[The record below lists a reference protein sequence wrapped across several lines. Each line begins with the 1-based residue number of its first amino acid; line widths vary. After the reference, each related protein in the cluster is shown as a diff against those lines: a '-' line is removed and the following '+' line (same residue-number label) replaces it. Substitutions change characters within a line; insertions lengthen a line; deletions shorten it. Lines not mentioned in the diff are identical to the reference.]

1 MPRYRV
7 TATCLVPYTG
17 SIEVEAE
24 SPEAAREA
32 AYRSIYEDAD
42 PNDPSPSFWEG
53 ELWNK
58 EGAWEADFGE
68 ARYPK
73 IETTPIPDDG
83 ETV

>member
-1 MPRYRV
+1 MARYRV

-24 SPEAAREA
+24 SPEAARAA

-42 PNDPSPSFWEG
+42 PNDPAPSFWEG
-53 ELWNK
+53 ELWNN
-58 EGAWEADFGE
+58 GAWEADHTE
-68 ARYPK
+68 AREPK
-73 IETTPIPDDG
+73 IEITRIPDDG